1 MKVITLSAA
10 ALMLLGTLTL
20 GMADEI
26 SVDEQITAIQEAPA
40 QERVQLMNQFK
51 ERLATMNA
59 DEREAAITQLRT
71 QTQRQT
77 QARLQEGTA
86 EGEQLQTRT
95 ETQTRERLNEGEAN
109 AEAAMAKTRTMT
121 QERSRINEMQQTQQ
135 QQMQQQQ
142 MQQQQ
147 MQQMQHQMQQQ
158 VESVGNTIPTPSI

>member
-1 MKVITLSAA
+1 MKVITLSAT

-71 QTQRQT
+71 QTQTQT
-77 QARLQEGTA
+77 QARLQDGTA
-86 EGEQLQTRT
+86 EGEQIQ
-95 ETQTRERLNEGEAN
+95 
-109 AEAAMAKTRTMT
+109 TRTMT
-121 QERSRINEMQQTQQ
+121 KERSRINEMQQTQQ

-142 MQQQQ
+142 MQKQQQ
-147 MQQMQHQMQQQ
+147 MQQMQQQMQQQ
-158 VESVGNTIPTPSI
+158 IDSAGTSVPTPVAGQ